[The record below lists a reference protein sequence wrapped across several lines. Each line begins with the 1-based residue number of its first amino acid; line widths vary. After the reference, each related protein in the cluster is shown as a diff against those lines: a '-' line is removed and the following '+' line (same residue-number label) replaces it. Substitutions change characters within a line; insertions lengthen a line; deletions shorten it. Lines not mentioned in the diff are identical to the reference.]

1 MKQSAAVRPEPTYQ
15 RKAAIAHGGA
25 MDHTG
30 AVAVLP
36 IPNFDL
42 GRTIFQTL
50 EGKAARYVI
59 KQRIAKDVRWFVDD
73 AKRVQS
79 EYEKSAAKGPLPEVS
94 AELSR
99 FLVDECDFDVEHA
112 DGSFLDHLY
121 FCFEY
126 GVRHYPQRSP
136 LVLLLH
142 SILGTGT
149 NTFAMDKKKIPELR
163 ALVSPFEWTH
173 IEAFPSLLRLLYAG
187 DLRRELRA
195 NLHRPD
201 ALKEIRFRRVIDNE
215 PITMSGEDLWIGL
228 NYQLIHLVDFM
239 PVANWATHLNDTSFI
254 LLRDLFDL
262 LERANK
268 LEALV
273 RYDPPGTAKR
283 TVGEH
288 MGIGGWL
295 TTQIPVDLSEKMASA
310 SVKKFSERIGHDSGV
325 VQRGQRVLGAAY
337 HHRGDVERGQRGRA
351 V

>member
-1 MKQSAAVRPEPTYQ
+1 VKQSAAVRPEPNYQ

-25 MDHTG
+25 VDHTG

-36 IPNFDL
+36 IPDFDL

-50 EGKAARYVI
+50 EGKAARYVV

-73 AKRVQS
+73 AKRVQAA
-79 EYEKSAAKGPLPEVS
+79 YEETTAKGPLPEVS
-94 AELSR
+94 PELSK
-99 FLVDECDFDVEHA
+99 FLVEECNFDVEHA

-149 NTFAMDKKKIPELR
+149 NTFAMDKSKIPELR
-163 ALVSPFEWTH
+163 ALVTPFEWTH

-201 ALKEIRFRRVIDNE
+201 ALREIRFRRVIDNE

-262 LERANK
+262 LERAGK
-268 LEALV
+268 REALV
-273 RYDPPGTAKR
+273 RYTAPSQAR
-283 TVGEH
+283 RPVGEH
-288 MGIGGWL
+288 FGVGGWL
-295 TTQIPVDLSEKMASA
+295 TTHIPVDLSEKMASA
-310 SVKKFSERIGHDSGV
+310 SVKKFSERIGHDLSCSLTWG
-325 VQRGQRVLGAAY
+325 
-337 HHRGDVERGQRGRA
+337 
-351 V
+351 

>member
-1 MKQSAAVRPEPTYQ
+1 VKQSAAVRPEPNYQ

-25 MDHTG
+25 VDNTG

-36 IPNFDL
+36 IPDFDL

-73 AKRVQS
+73 ARRVDAA
-79 EYEKSAAKGPLPEVS
+79 YEGITAQGPLPEVS
-94 AELSR
+94 PELR
-99 FLVDECDFDVEHA
+99 KFLVDECDFDVEHA

-126 GVRHYPQRSP
+126 GFRHYPQRSA

-149 NTFAMDKKKIPELR
+149 NTFAMDKSKIPALR
-163 ALVSPFEWTH
+163 ALITPFEFTH
-173 IEAFPSLLRLLYAG
+173 VEAFPSVLRLLYAG
-187 DLRRELRA
+187 EIRKELRE

-201 ALKEIRFRRVIDNE
+201 ALKEVRFRRVIDNE
-215 PITMSGEDLWIGL
+215 PIAMSGEDFWIAL

-254 LLRDLFDL
+254 LLRDLADI
-262 LERANK
+262 LERTGK
-268 LEALV
+268 REALV
-273 RYDPPGTAKR
+273 KYAPPSGNRHA
-283 TVGEH
+283 VGEH
-288 MGIGGWL
+288 FGVGGWL
-295 TTQIPVDLSEKMASA
+295 TTRIPVELSEKMASA
-310 SVKKFSERIGHDSGV
+310 SVKKFSQRIGHDVGYETTW
-325 VQRGQRVLGAAY
+325 A
-337 HHRGDVERGQRGRA
+337 
-351 V
+351 

>member
-1 MKQSAAVRPEPTYQ
+1 VTQSAAVRPEPNYQ

-25 MDHTG
+25 VDHSG

-50 EGKAARYVI
+50 EGRAARYVI
-59 KQRIAKDVRWFVDD
+59 QKRIAKDVRWFVED
-73 AKRVQS
+73 ARRVQ
-79 EYEKSAAKGPLPEVS
+79 AAYDDVTAQGPQPEVS
-94 AELSR
+94 PELMQ

-126 GVRHYPQRSP
+126 AFRHYPERSP
-136 LVLLLH
+136 LVLFLH

-149 NTFAMDKKKIPELR
+149 NTFAMDKAKIPALR

-173 IEAFPSLLRLLYAG
+173 IEAFPSVLRLLYAG
-187 DLRRELRA
+187 ELRKELRD
-195 NLHRPD
+195 NLHRPN
-201 ALKEIRFRRVIDNE
+201 ALREIRLRRVIDNE
-215 PITMSGEDLWIGL
+215 PITMSGEDLWIAL

-262 LERANK
+262 LERAGK
-268 LEALV
+268 REALV
-273 RYDPPGTAKR
+273 KYAPPGGRKPP
-283 TVGEH
+283 VGEQLDV
-288 MGIGGWL
+288 GGWL
-295 TTQIPVDLSEKMASA
+295 TTRIPVDLSEKMASA
-310 SVKKFSERIGHDSGV
+310 SVKKFSARIGHD
-325 VQRGQRVLGAAY
+325 LGYSITWA
-337 HHRGDVERGQRGRA
+337 
-351 V
+351 